1 MAVATGS
8 IIASIFMTVLIPL
21 AVLAMTIFLGVW
33 TYRDAENRGMSG
45 ILWTLVVI
53 LVPSFVGLIV
63 YLCVRYDA
71 KKVTCSNC
79 MQKVNGTSKFCS
91 SCGQELVPVVEVSG
105 EDTNF
110 KKSQRNILI
119 GFFVSLGVMIVAVL
133 LMIAFILT
141 SVVGIVDTAVS
152 AVSGISNIAVND
164 ALDTLSDLDD
174 LLGQDGIRLRV
185 DGNDVYIKDEDGTE
199 LIHVD
204 GDSES
209 VDVDIASLKR
219 IMDRYGIDYDDSM
232 TAEEVIDALEEILE
246 DLEDVENLQD
256 LDDFK
261 AGIREKTHHYK
272 EYSTEHHEEHD

>member
-1 MAVATGS
+1 MAIAGS
-8 IIASIFMTVLIPL
+8 VIVSIFMGVLIPL
-21 AVLAMTIFLGVW
+21 AVLAMTILLGVW
-33 TYRDAENRGMSG
+33 TYRDAENKGMNG
-45 ILWTLVVI
+45 VLWTLVVI

-79 MQKVNGTSKFCS
+79 LKKVNGTSKFCS

-105 EDTNF
+105 EDADF
-110 KKSQRNILI
+110 KKSQRNVLI
-119 GFFVSLGVMIVAVL
+119 GFFVSLGVMVVAIM
-133 LMIAFILT
+133 LMVAFILT

-174 LLGQDGIRLRV
+174 LLGQEGIRLRV
-185 DGNDVYIKDEDGTE
+185 DGDDVYIKDEDGTE

-204 GDSES
+204 GSSES
-209 VDVDIASLKR
+209 VDVDIAALKR

-232 TAEEVIDALEEILE
+232 TAEEVMDAVEEILDE
-246 DLEDVENLQD
+246 LEDVENLQD
-256 LDDFK
+256 LNDFK
-261 AGIREKTHHYK
+261 EGIRERKETMREKSGHHP
-272 EYSTEHHEEHD
+272 EHE